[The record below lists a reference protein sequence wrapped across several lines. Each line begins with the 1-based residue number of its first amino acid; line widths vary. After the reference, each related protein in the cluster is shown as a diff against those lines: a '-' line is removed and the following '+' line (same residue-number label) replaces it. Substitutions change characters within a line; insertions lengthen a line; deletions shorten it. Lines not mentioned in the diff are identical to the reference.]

1 MANEERGSLR
11 DEDIVTT
18 SVRAG
23 VRPSSQRASAAMQD
37 SDRGDADGT
46 DTGDGTDKADRGDAT
61 DATDRG
67 DTTDRADRGDA
78 DTTDRS

>member
-1 MANEERGSLR
+1 MAIEERGSLR

-23 VRPSSQRASAAMQD
+23 VRPSTQRVSATMQD

-46 DTGDGTDKADRGDAT
+46 DKGDATDKADRGDA

-67 DTTDRADRGDA
+67 DADATDRGDA

>member
-23 VRPSSQRASAAMQD
+23 VRPSTQRASAAMQD

-46 DTGDGTDKADRGDAT
+46 DKGDATDKADRGDA

-67 DTTDRADRGDA
+67 DMTDKADRGDA